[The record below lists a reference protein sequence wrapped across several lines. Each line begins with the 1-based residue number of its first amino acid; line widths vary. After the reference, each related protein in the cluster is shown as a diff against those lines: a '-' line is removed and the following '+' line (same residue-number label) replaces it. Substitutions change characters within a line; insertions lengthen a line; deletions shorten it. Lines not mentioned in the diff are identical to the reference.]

1 MGNGSK
7 ICMICNEDC
16 KGKPRI
22 KDKKGRY
29 YHKACYEKAK
39 ARQEAPAAPPTD
51 AALDPLPILDG
62 EPGGYD
68 PFDDLKD
75 SPPANALPAGTNA
88 CPSCGNALQADS
100 VLCMNCGHNL
110 RGGQQVSTKVGKPK
124 KVRGEGGGGGVIF
137 DLIKNPLVVSAAYVI
152 TMPLVFMTLKA
163 FPDNYVAG
171 GIFILV
177 YLLMSLSIFV
187 GILFEA
193 FRESVFTGFLTFFL
207 PFYILYFVYGVSES
221 AWVKCLFTAN
231 ILVQIMVVVMIR

>member
-1 MGNGSK
+1 M
-7 ICMICNEDC
+7 
-16 KGKPRI
+16 PRI

-29 YHKACYEKAK
+29 YHKTCYEKAK
-39 ARQEAPAAPPTD
+39 ARKEAGPAPPAPPTD
-51 AALDPLPILDG
+51 DVLDPRLILDD
-62 EPGGYD
+62 EPGGID
-68 PFDDLKD
+68 PFDDIKD
-75 SPPANALPAGTNA
+75 SPAAETVPAGTIA
-88 CPSCGNALQADS
+88 CPTCGNALQVDS
-100 VLCMNCGHNL
+100 VICMNCGHNL
-110 RGGQQVSTKVGKPK
+110 RGGQKVSTKVDKPK
-124 KVRGEGGGGGVIF
+124 KVRGEGGGGGVIL

-193 FRESVFTGFLTFFL
+193 FRESVFTGFLTLFL

-231 ILVQIMVVVMIR
+231 ILVQIMVVVMLP